1 MARAGRHPRFL
12 VVLVAPALMVLAA
25 CEEENRYQ
33 APPPPK
39 VTVARPV
46 QQSITHYLEETGNTA
61 TTQSVDLV
69 ARVQGY
75 LQKIQYKDGT
85 NVKKGDPLFL
95 IEPEPFQLKLDQAIA
110 SEMGAQASLNQLEA
124 DFKRQSDLASRD
136 FASKAALDQARAAR
150 DGAKAKLLQSQADKK
165 QAQINLSYTQVAA
178 PFDGLVTARLVS
190 VGELVGTGA
199 TATKLASIVQLDPIY
214 VNFSISEQEA
224 TRLNAQRVRRGQSI
238 DDFLGKVPVEVG
250 LQTEQ
255 GYPHRGVL
263 DYISPTVDQSTGTL
277 AVRAIFQ
284 NPKRILLPGN
294 FVRVRVSVDE
304 RVPSLL
310 VPDAALGSQQGGRYV
325 LVVNGDNIVEQRRV
339 MIGPLVGALRAIE
352 SGLKQDDR
360 VIVDGLQRAIPG
372 NKVDPTMRSVSAETG
387 DAKQSS
393 TK

>member
-1 MARAGRHPRFL
+1 
-12 VVLVAPALMVLAA
+12 MVLAA

-95 IEPEPFQLKLDQAIA
+95 IEPEPFQLKLDQATA

-224 TRLNAQRVRRGQSI
+224 TRLNAQRVSRGQSI

-294 FVRVRVSVDE
+294 FVRVRVPVDE

-339 MIGPLVGALRAIE
+339 TIGPLVGALRAIE
-352 SGLKQDDR
+352 RGLKQGDR